1 MKKIFPICL
10 GVLLAFTACQ
20 SEHPV
25 DEGGDDRSIYLSATL
40 EGGAASRAPYSQTVP
55 SVDKPL
61 HSAVW
66 ASTTSKKYP
75 DGTLYGNSEADN
87 FEVAVH
93 SEATFRSGEKQLLR
107 YAIYPHNQQPVYF
120 VGLHPQSAAWTTVAQ
135 ENNVAQCTFTGK
147 EDVMYAP
154 EVSGT
159 YVSTEDVASRVVT
172 LHYYHLLTWLRL
184 KVIAEDEEVVAAWG
198 KIKRITV
205 KSKNSLTIDLTKA
218 ATQSVEGKTVFDET
232 CVAFG
237 ATEADFPFYQK
248 DSDTEYATTERLQT
262 LPTIPYGEEATT
274 ENIKKYAQDVAY
286 ALCAPVIA
294 YYQVDD
300 GSGTDTKVK
309 TNEYVITIDTENR
322 TGVQINVDLK
332 TGDGDGA
339 WFEGSTMGKQFT
351 VLLNFKIGNVIAVQ
365 TGLTGIDDWDHEG
378 GLGSADLGGSDN

>member
-66 ASTTSKKYP
+66 ASTESKVYP
-75 DGTLYGNSEADN
+75 DGTLYGNSEADGYK
-87 FEVAVH
+87 VAVH

-107 YAIYPHNQQPVYF
+107 KAIYPHNKQLVFF
-120 VGLHPQSAAWTTVAQ
+120 VGLHPQSADWTTVAP
-135 ENNVAQCTFTGK
+135 NKVAQCTFTGK

-159 YVSTEDVASRVVT
+159 YVSKEDVASRVVT

-218 ATQSVEGKTVFDET
+218 ATKSVEGKTVFDET

-237 ATEADFPFYQK
+237 ETEADFPFYQK

-262 LPTIPYGEEATT
+262 LPNIPYGEKATT

-286 ALCAPVIA
+286 ALCAPA
-294 YYQVDD
+294 E
-300 GSGTDTKVK
+300 

-322 TGVQINVDLK
+322 EDVQIHVDLK
-332 TGDGDGA
+332 TGDGDGNR
-339 WFEGSTMGKQFT
+339 FVGSTMGKQFT